1 MNLLQQ
7 PAWWRAP
14 SPRDQTAPAAEPS
27 QADSTDPSADTS
39 AEATDQTADQ
49 FAPTAVATAP
59 SAEVTGP
66 SAEASNPT
74 VEVTGPS
81 ASPAGPSA
89 EVSDP
94 SVEVTGPSAE
104 VAGPSV
110 RAAGGAENAQRKA
123 PARRPRPVR
132 ELLLIA
138 VLFGIYK
145 MGRLAASGRVD
156 EAFRNARDVW
166 DLERWLHLPSEVT
179 VQHGLLHSETL
190 VRLANCYYAYV
201 HFPATAAFLL
211 FMYLRRPAY
220 YRWVRWV
227 VVALTAAGLAL
238 HLTVPLAPPRMLTFT
253 GLVDTGSKYGPSV
266 YGAPQT
272 DTVANQYAAMP
283 SLHIGW
289 AIIVAVGLIVACRT
303 RWRWLWL
310 AHPVLTVLVVVS
322 TANHYWLDGIVVSV
336 LLAIALVALRPLYRT
351 ARPARPPGL
360 RTVPAAAP
368 VR

>member
-7 PAWWRAP
+7 PVWWRAP
-14 SPRDQTAPAAEPS
+14 SPRHASGTGGEASPAASPDASPVPAPDAPAPTTAVDLRLPETSETPGTPETLKAPETPDATEAPAA
-27 QADSTDPSADTS
+27 
-39 AEATDQTADQ
+39 
-49 FAPTAVATAP
+49 
-59 SAEVTGP
+59 
-66 SAEASNPT
+66 AS
-74 VEVTGPS
+74 
-81 ASPAGPSA
+81 
-89 EVSDP
+89 
-94 SVEVTGPSAE
+94 
-104 VAGPSV
+104 
-110 RAAGGAENAQRKA
+110 
-123 PARRPRPVR
+123 RPRALR

-145 MGRLAASGRVD
+145 AGRLVATGRVA

-166 DLERWLHLPSEVT
+166 DIERRLHLPSELA
-179 VQHGLLHSETL
+179 VQNGLLHSQTL
-190 VRLANCYYAYV
+190 IELANSYYAYV
-201 HFPATAAFLL
+201 HFPATAGFLL
-211 FMYLRRPAY
+211 FMYLRRPAF

-227 VVALTAAGLAL
+227 VVALTGAGLAL

-253 GLVDTGSKYGPSV
+253 GLIDTGAKYGPSV

-322 TANHYWLDGIVVSV
+322 TANHYWLDGIVVSAM
-336 LLAIALVALRPLYRT
+336 LAVTLAALRPFYRT
-351 ARPARPPGL
+351 ARSAHVAGL
-360 RTVPAAAP
+360 RADLGSAR

>member
-7 PAWWRAP
+7 PVWRRVP
-14 SPRDQTAPAAEPS
+14 SPRPEAGTGAEPS
-27 QADSTDPSADTS
+27 PDTTPDAAPATPDAAATTDAAP
-39 AEATDQTADQ
+39 ATDA
-49 FAPTAVATAP
+49 APGAAAP
-59 SAEVTGP
+59 PAGR
-66 SAEASNPT
+66 EAPA
-74 VEVTGPS
+74 S
-81 ASPAGPSA
+81 AS
-89 EVSDP
+89 
-94 SVEVTGPSAE
+94 
-104 VAGPSV
+104 
-110 RAAGGAENAQRKA
+110 
-123 PARRPRPVR
+123 RPRPIR

-145 MGRLAASGRVD
+145 AGRLAANGRVA

-166 DLERWLHLPSEVT
+166 DIERWLHLPSELN
-179 VQHGLLHSETL
+179 VQDGLLKSHALIEA
-190 VRLANCYYAYV
+190 ANSYYAYV

-227 VVALTAAGLAL
+227 VVAITGAGLAL

-253 GLVDTGSKYGPSV
+253 GLIDTGARYGPSV

-322 TANHYWLDGIVVSV
+322 TANHYWMDGLVVSAM
-336 LLAIALVALRPLYRT
+336 LAITMVALRPLYRT
-351 ARPARPPGL
+351 ARSAHVAGLRAALAPAR
-360 RTVPAAAP
+360 

>member
-7 PAWWRAP
+7 PVWRRVP
-14 SPRDQTAPAAEPS
+14 SPRREPGTDAEPSPASSPDTRPAAPDAPAGSDTPEAPAAP
-27 QADSTDPSADTS
+27 
-39 AEATDQTADQ
+39 AT
-49 FAPTAVATAP
+49 P
-59 SAEVTGP
+59 
-66 SAEASNPT
+66 
-74 VEVTGPS
+74 
-81 ASPAGPSA
+81 
-89 EVSDP
+89 
-94 SVEVTGPSAE
+94 
-104 VAGPSV
+104 
-110 RAAGGAENAQRKA
+110 GGQDAA
-123 PARRPRPVR
+123 PAPRRARFAASRPRALR

-145 MGRLAASGRVD
+145 AGRLAANDRVT

-166 DLERWLHLPSEVT
+166 DIERWLHLPSELN
-179 VQHGLLHSETL
+179 VQDGLLKSHALIET
-190 VRLANCYYAYV
+190 ANSYYAYV

-253 GLVDTGSKYGPSV
+253 GLIDTAAKYGPSV
-266 YGAPQT
+266 YGAPQS

-322 TANHYWLDGIVVSV
+322 TANHYWLDGIVVTSLLAIV
-336 LLAIALVALRPLYRT
+336 LLALAPLYRT
-351 ARPARPPGL
+351 ARSAHVAGPRAEAEGAR
-360 RTVPAAAP
+360 

>member
-7 PAWWRAP
+7 PVWRRAP
-14 SPRDQTAPAAEPS
+14 SPRDQVRTVPEPSPAEAEPARTEPAEPAGPGEPAASAASDGAPESAAAPAAVP
-27 QADSTDPSADTS
+27 AA
-39 AEATDQTADQ
+39 
-49 FAPTAVATAP
+49 
-59 SAEVTGP
+59 
-66 SAEASNPT
+66 AS
-74 VEVTGPS
+74 
-81 ASPAGPSA
+81 
-89 EVSDP
+89 
-94 SVEVTGPSAE
+94 
-104 VAGPSV
+104 
-110 RAAGGAENAQRKA
+110 
-123 PARRPRPVR
+123 RPRPLR
-132 ELLLIA
+132 ELVLIA
-138 VLFGIYK
+138 ALFGVYK
-145 MGRLAASGRVD
+145 LGRLAASGRVD

-166 DLERWLHLPSEVT
+166 DLERWLHLPSELH
-179 VQHGLLHSETL
+179 VQNGLLHSETL
-190 VRLANCYYAYV
+190 IRLANCYYAYV

-227 VVALTAAGLAL
+227 VVALTAAGLVL

-253 GLVDTGSKYGPSV
+253 GLIDTGSRYGPSV

-322 TANHYWLDGIVVSV
+322 TANHYWLDGIVVSF
-336 LLAIALVALRPLYRT
+336 LLAVALVALRPFYRT
-351 ARPARPPGL
+351 ARSAPGAGL
-360 RTVPAAAP
+360 RTDPGAAR